1 MQITDLLF
9 IEIFAGSGKLTKAAQ
24 VWQFETM
31 AIDKTVQRSAGTR
44 ISLLDLSD
52 PDQATALLDL
62 IRQESHRM
70 RKETQFFQQNGRRCA
85 TTFEITS
92 TTTWERW
99 VERTGQAAYWLAN
112 QVYSFTAEVMELCIS
127 LNILCSVENPE
138 NSLFWEYP
146 DIKRVIG
153 KGFFTEFHN
162 KRLASRRCKRWVTM
176 AYTTQ
181 RCKLGSLMLPETT

>member
-99 VERTGQAAYWLAN
+99 VERTGQAAY
-112 QVYSFTAEVMELCIS
+112 
-127 LNILCSVENPE
+127 
-138 NSLFWEYP
+138 
-146 DIKRVIG
+146 
-153 KGFFTEFHN
+153 
-162 KRLASRRCKRWVTM
+162 
-176 AYTTQ
+176 
-181 RCKLGSLMLPETT
+181 